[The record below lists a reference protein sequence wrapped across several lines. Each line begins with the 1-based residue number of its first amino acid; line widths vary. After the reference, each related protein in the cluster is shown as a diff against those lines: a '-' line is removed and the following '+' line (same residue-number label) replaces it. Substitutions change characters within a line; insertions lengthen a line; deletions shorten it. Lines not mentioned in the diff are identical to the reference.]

1 MVGIIYFY
9 PNSCNLLSMENMKI
23 AVKFNPQYPKAE
35 KSNILVSVTW
45 EGNRIQ
51 KSIGISVKNKNW
63 DKTRGKVKSG
73 DNNALEYNMF
83 LEGLSREI
91 SNYYY
96 RLKNDNMIVSREIIR
111 NKIKSLLSPEITV
124 DTEFSLSLV
133 ETFNSFKLEREKSGK
148 YSQKTIEHYS
158 NCQNY
163 LRKFSAYL
171 GHTLYFSMI
180 DKKFTDKFME
190 FLLKKPMM
198 SSSAIKILV
207 VLKVFLNDC
216 YSKKIVKNI
225 DFRDYINQTIKE
237 NGGIKEAQTIVIDE
251 EELQKLEYFKSEDKI
266 LMEVKHLFLL
276 QIYTGLRVSD
286 LMRLKPEN
294 FNLKEKLISIM
305 TKKTADFVT
314 IPLHRKTESILSNY
328 PNLQLPKVKLK
339 WYNEKIR
346 EVCKI
351 AKIDKPIII
360 TKFYGKRRKEE
371 THPKYELI
379 SSHTARRTFITLSLK
394 KGLLPEYIMKITG
407 HRSRASFQKYV
418 RIVQEEAINEVRRA
432 WDD

>member
-1 MVGIIYFY
+1 
-9 PNSCNLLSMENMKI
+9 
-23 AVKFNPQYPKAE
+23 
-35 KSNILVSVTW
+35 
-45 EGNRIQ
+45 
-51 KSIGISVKNKNW
+51 
-63 DKTRGKVKSG
+63 
-73 DNNALEYNMF
+73 
-83 LEGLSREI
+83 
-91 SNYYY
+91 
-96 RLKNDNMIVSREIIR
+96 
-111 NKIKSLLSPEITV
+111 
-124 DTEFSLSLV
+124 
-133 ETFNSFKLEREKSGK
+133 
-148 YSQKTIEHYS
+148 
-158 NCQNY
+158 
-163 LRKFSAYL
+163 
-171 GHTLYFSMI
+171 
-180 DKKFTDKFME
+180 
-190 FLLKKPMM
+190 M

-294 FNLKEKLISIM
+294 FNLKEKLITIM

-346 EVCKI
+346 EICKM
-351 AKIDKPIII
+351 AGIDKPIII

-407 HRSRASFQKYV
+407 HKSRSSFQKYV

-432 WDD
+432 WDN